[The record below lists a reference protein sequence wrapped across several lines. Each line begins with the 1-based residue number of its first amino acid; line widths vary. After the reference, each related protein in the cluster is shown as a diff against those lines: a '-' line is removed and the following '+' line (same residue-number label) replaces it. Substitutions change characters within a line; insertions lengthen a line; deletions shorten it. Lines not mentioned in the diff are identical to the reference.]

1 MITVCW
7 AAKGGSG
14 TTVVVASMA
23 LAARRPTLVVDLD
36 GDLPA
41 VLGVPESDRAGLFDW
56 LRSTADAARLA
67 ELTVNIADG
76 VTLLPRGRP
85 GTTSTERWSVAV
97 DWLRAQTGDVLVDA
111 GTTVTPCPV
120 LVHAAD
126 HALLVSRPCYLAMRA
141 ARRLEQQPTGVIV
154 IEEPG
159 RQLSV
164 DDVIATVGAPLAA
177 SVMLD
182 PKIARAAD
190 AGLLVASLPS
200 GFRRSLQH
208 AA

>member
-23 LAARRPTLVVDLD
+23 LAARRPILIVDLD

-67 ELTVNIADG
+67 ELTIDVAEH

-85 GTTSTERWSVAV
+85 GTGSTERWSVAV
-97 DWLRAQTGDVLVDA
+97 DWLRAQTADVLVDA
-111 GTTVTPCPV
+111 GTTVTPCPA

-164 DDVIATVGAPLAA
+164 DDVIAAVGAPLAA
-177 SVMLD
+177 SLLLD
-182 PKIARAAD
+182 PKVARAAD

-200 GFRRSLQH
+200 GFRRSLEH
-208 AA
+208 TA